1 MAPGRMP
8 SRRAFGQVALA
19 AVAGAMAGVVAGVGA
34 ACSPKSAP
42 TFTALD
48 ITGAEYARE
57 FRLLD
62 AEGRPRTLADYRGK
76 VVLVFFG
83 FTQCPDVCP
92 TALARA
98 ADVMQRLGP
107 QAGQV
112 QVIFVTI
119 DPERDS
125 PVVLREYTKAFHP
138 SFIGLHADLDTTAA
152 TAKAFKVY
160 YSKVPTGA
168 SYTMDHSTISY
179 AYDPKGRVR
188 LAVRHSQDAATLA
201 EDLRRLIAGAG

>member
-1 MAPGRMP
+1 LNAPA
-8 SRRAFGQVALA
+8 SFLRRRVCLGALTAA
-19 AVAGAMAGVVAGVGA
+19 AVLAP
-34 ACSPKSAP
+34 ACSPPDKRA
-42 TFTALD
+42 FTALD
-48 ITGAEYARE
+48 ITGAEYARD

-62 AEGRPRTLADYRGK
+62 TEGRTRTLADYRGK
-76 VVLVFFG
+76 VVMVFFG

-107 QAGQV
+107 AAERV

-125 PVVLREYTKAFHP
+125 AVVLREYTRAFHP
-138 SFIGLHADLDTTAA
+138 SFIGLHADVATTAA
-152 TAKAFKVY
+152 TARDFKVFY
-160 YSKVPTGA
+160 AKVPTGN

-179 AYDPKGRVR
+179 VFDPKGHLR
-188 LAVRHSQDAATLA
+188 LAVKHSQDAASVA
-201 EDLRRLIAGAG
+201 QDLQRLLDMNA